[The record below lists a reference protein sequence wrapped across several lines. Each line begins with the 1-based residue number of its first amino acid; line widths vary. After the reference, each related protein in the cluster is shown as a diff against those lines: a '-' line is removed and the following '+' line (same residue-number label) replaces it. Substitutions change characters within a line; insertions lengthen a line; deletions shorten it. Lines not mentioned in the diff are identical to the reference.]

1 MFAEAGEIHVDRLSV
16 MDVDRREIVDAL
28 EERQQDIAAR
38 GGERFATGVRLA
50 QVEGAAAQGADRRQ
64 GIDQVAKIAA
74 VEKRLQVAGGL
85 SRETPCLLESADA
98 SVTA

>member
-16 MDVDRREIVDAL
+16 MDADIREIVDAL

-50 QVEGAAAQGADRRQ
+50 QVEGAAARAR
-64 GIDQVAKIAA
+64 IAGRA
-74 VEKRLQVAGGL
+74 
-85 SRETPCLLESADA
+85 
-98 SVTA
+98 

>member
-1 MFAEAGEIHVDRLSV
+1 MTRQT
-16 MDVDRREIVDAL
+16 DRREIVDAL

-64 GIDQVAKIAA
+64 GIDQVAKSPPWRN
-74 VEKRLQVAGGL
+74 VFKSPMSYPEKVPA
-85 SRETPCLLESADA
+85 CNESADA